1 MTESISTIILSSNQ
15 SFKKL
20 TKLYIDEYGGFNCLE
35 DFSDLSDVYNTL
47 SSLNKFFLIVDLN
60 DGLQKYSDF
69 LRKLDYSNGRV
80 LAVSDTPDVDL
91 IVKIM
96 RLGVKEFISSPVI
109 KSEFFDVLKR
119 VSEQLN
125 GQTSK
130 TTKSRMITIFS
141 NKGGIGKTSIA
152 ANLAFELAKITKEN
166 VALIDLNFQF
176 GDITTFMDLN
186 PTFNISYMLKNPD
199 KINKDFL
206 LNTMEKYKNTSL
218 YVLADPPVFKQAK
231 EVSGKEIQH
240 LISVLKET
248 FSYIVVDTDANF
260 DGKTITALDNSDL
273 LFLVTIVNL
282 PALRNCQRCLDLF
295 EKLGYDNDKVQILI
309 NRYMENDEIKAE
321 DVEKLLNKQVY
332 WKIPNNYFT
341 LMAAINKGVLVSEIN
356 STSNVAVSFRELAMN
371 ISDSIY
377 RKKLINKY
385 SNNSVSNIYNIL
397 RG

>member
-1 MTESISTIILSSNQ
+1 MNRIWLLCISGGILFAFFHQDGEVINEVVLQ
-15 SFKKL
+15 VGKDTFDFVVPLLCVTCFWNGVLNVAKDAGFLKVMKRIFHPVL
-20 TKLYIDEYGGFNCLE
+20 RRLLPDVKNGQALGYIATN
-35 DFSDLSDVYNTL
+35 
-47 SSLNKFFLIVDLN
+47 IVVNMFGLGSAATPA
-60 DGLQKYSDF
+60 GLQAM
-69 LRKLDYSNGRV
+69 KL
-80 LAVSDTPDVDL
+80 LQ
-91 IVKIM
+91 
-96 RLGVKEFISSPVI
+96 E
-109 KSEFFDVLKR
+109 E
-119 VSEQLN
+119 
-125 GQTSK
+125 
-130 TTKSRMITIFS
+130 
-141 NKGGIGKTSIA
+141 
-152 ANLAFELAKITKEN
+152 
-166 VALIDLNFQF
+166 
-176 GDITTFMDLN
+176 
-186 PTFNISYMLKNPD
+186 NPD

>member
-125 GQTSK
+125 GQILK
-130 TTKSRMITIFS
+130 TTKSRMITVFS

-186 PTFNISYMLKNPD
+186 PTF
-199 KINKDFL
+199 
-206 LNTMEKYKNTSL
+206 YKNTSL

-309 NRYMENDEIKAE
+309 NRYVENDEIKAE